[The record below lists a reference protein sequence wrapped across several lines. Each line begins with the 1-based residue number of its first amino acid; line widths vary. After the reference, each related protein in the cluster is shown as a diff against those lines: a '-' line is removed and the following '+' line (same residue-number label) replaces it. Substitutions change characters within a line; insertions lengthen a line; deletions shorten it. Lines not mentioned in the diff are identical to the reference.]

1 VWKGLSEIGK
11 RDFRDFLYATIIL
24 FALFS
29 SSAIAV
35 HAQLSPTF
43 ALATSPSS
51 LNLVA
56 GSQGTVV
63 VAVSSVS
70 GFSAPVQLSFSD
82 VPIGVTVNL
91 NSNPVTPSAGGTVTT
106 TASFTVDSSVSGNTY
121 YLTLVGT
128 SGSIIQAYALNLQ
141 VTSSTAQ
148 QDFAISVSPPVVN
161 ILPGASGSTT
171 VTVFSLNGFSSAV
184 ALTSGGVPSGVS
196 LSFSQNQLIPPSGSS
211 TPYGQAAS
219 STISISVQ
227 SWVAAGFY
235 PIALTGTSGLLG
247 TSQRVIVH
255 STQLTL
261 QVSAPKDFTVA
272 VAPSIISIQ
281 PGTSTTTTVT
291 VTSFGGFAYPVGL
304 RANGAPTGVS
314 LSFSPNPLNQT
325 SGGAATSTLTI
336 SVSSS
341 ASSGTYPMQIIG
353 NSPAIGLSHSTIFTV
368 TVSQSA
374 NPDFSITTSSPLI
387 GINQGAS
394 SGVNVYVSSINHFT
408 STVTLSAFWVGLSP
422 QGVSFTIPSSATPP
436 DDGSTPAGV
445 TLSAST
451 TTQGGSYTLS
461 VIGASGS
468 LSHTVNILVQVIIS
482 EGDFSVSISPS
493 TITMIQGSQTTSSV
507 TLQASGTFS
516 SAVTLTTAAVNGLF
530 VSFNPSTIVMPLA
543 GSAVAQLT
551 VSVAGS
557 TTTGV
562 YPIPILAASGPL
574 SHSTLLTITVIVA
587 AMPNMQDFAIAAS
600 PTTVMI
606 NQGSSGMSTISVYS
620 QNAFSST
627 VSLSESWLSVAPN
640 GVSVNLGGPVTPLPN
655 AVASTTLTIS
665 ASITSPTGS
674 YLLQVNGFSGLPGSL
689 LAHTAN
695 VTVQVTSPT
704 AITITS
710 SSTAPSQSQQ
720 PMCLIATATY
730 GSQAAPEVQLLR
742 SFRDNS
748 IMKTRAGYEFM
759 VVFNA
764 WYYSF
769 SPYVARSITSS
780 QVERGIMKVVLYPL
794 VGILAF
800 SSGTFTL
807 TKGDPEVA
815 VVLSGSE
822 ASFLIG
828 AFYLGLPIGFL
839 RARVKRSADKRS
851 QKVLMKFLVGS
862 LVLGIGVLWLGEV
875 LTAPVLF
882 MISAS
887 TIILSTLVL
896 SGTMVSSL
904 IASKLR
910 TA

>member
-1 VWKGLSEIGK
+1 
-11 RDFRDFLYATIIL
+11 
-24 FALFS
+24 
-29 SSAIAV
+29 V

-63 VAVSSVS
+63 VTVASVS
-70 GFSAPVQLSFSD
+70 GFSAPVQLAFSD
-82 VPIGVTVNL
+82 IPLGVTVNL

-128 SGSIIQAYALNLQ
+128 SGSITQAYALNLQ
-141 VTSSTAQ
+141 VTPKITP

-161 ILPGASGSTT
+161 VLPGGIGSAT
-171 VTVFSLNGFSSAV
+171 VTAFSLNGFSSAV
-184 ALTSGGVPSGVS
+184 ALSSSGGPAGVS

-211 TPYGQAAS
+211 NPYGQAAS
-219 STISISVQ
+219 SVLSISVA

-247 TSQRVIVH
+247 ASQSVIVH

-272 VAPSIISIQ
+272 AAPSIISIQ

-291 VTSFGGFAYPVGL
+291 VTSFGGFAYPVSL
-304 RANGAPTGVS
+304 TANGAPTGVS

-341 ASSGTYPMQIIG
+341 AGSGTYPMQIIG
-353 NSPAIGLSHSTIFTV
+353 NSPAIGLSHTTVFTV

-374 NPDFSITTSSPLI
+374 NPDFFITSSSPLI

-408 STVTLSAFWVGLSP
+408 STVTLSAAWVGLSP

-445 TLSAST
+445 TLSASST
-451 TTQGGSYTLS
+451 AQGGSYTLS

-482 EGDFSVSISPS
+482 GGDFSVSISPS
-493 TITMIQGSQTTSSV
+493 TITMIQGSQMTSSV
-507 TLQASGTFS
+507 ALQASGTFS

-530 VSFNPSTIVMPLA
+530 VSFNPSTVVMPLA
-543 GSAVAQLT
+543 GSAVSQLT

-557 TTTGV
+557 TPTGV

-587 AMPNMQDFAIAAS
+587 AMPGMEDFAIAAS
-600 PTTVMI
+600 PATVMI
-606 NQGSSGMSTISVYS
+606 NQGSSAMSTISVYS

-627 VSLSESWLSVAPN
+627 VSLSASWLSVAPT
-640 GVSVNLGGPVTPLPN
+640 GVSVNLGGPVTPLSN

-665 ASITSPTGS
+665 ASTTTPTGS

-689 LAHTAN
+689 LVHTAN
-695 VTVQVTSPT
+695 VTVQVTSPGAT
-704 AITITS
+704 TITS
-710 SSTAPSQSQQ
+710 TITPSSTAPSQSQQ

-769 SPYVARSITSS
+769 SPFVARSITSS
-780 QVERGIMKVVLYPL
+780 HVEQVIMKAVLYPL
-794 VGILAF
+794 VGILAL

-807 TKGDPEVA
+807 TKGNPEVA
-815 VVLSGSE
+815 VVLSGLE

-828 AFYLGLPIGFL
+828 TVYLGLPIGFL
-839 RARVKRSADKRS
+839 RARAKRFTAERS
-851 QKVLMKFLVGS
+851 QKFLMKFLVGS
-862 LVLGIGVLWLGEV
+862 LMSGIAVLWLGEV
-875 LTAPVLF
+875 LTAPVLL

-887 TIILSTLVL
+887 TIVLSTLAL
-896 SGTMVSSL
+896 SGTMASSL
-904 IASKLR
+904 IASKVR
-910 TA
+910 AA

>member
-1 VWKGLSEIGK
+1 MWKGLSEIGK
-11 RDFRDFLYATIIL
+11 RDFRDFLYAVIIL
-24 FALFS
+24 IALFS
-29 SSAIAV
+29 SSAIV
-35 HAQLSPTF
+35 VNAQLSPTF

-63 VAVSSVS
+63 VTVASVS
-70 GFSAPVQLSFSD
+70 GFSAPVQLVFSD
-82 VPIGVTVNL
+82 VPVGVTVNL
-91 NSNPVTPSAGGTVTT
+91 NSNPVTPSAGSTATT

-128 SGSIIQAYALNLQ
+128 SGSINLAYAFNLQ
-141 VTSSTAQ
+141 VTPQIAP
-148 QDFAISVSPPVVN
+148 QDFAISISPPVVN
-161 ILPGASGSTT
+161 ILPGGTGAATLT
-171 VTVFSLNGFSSAV
+171 IFSLNGFSSAI
-184 ALTSGGVPSGVS
+184 ALSSSGPSGVS
-196 LSFSQNQLIPPSGSS
+196 LSFSQNQLIPPPGSSKPYTQAGSS
-211 TPYGQAAS
+211 TL
-219 STISISVQ
+219 SISVA
-227 SWVAAGFY
+227 SWVAAGLY

-247 TSQRVIVH
+247 ASQSAIVH

-261 QVSAPKDFTVA
+261 RVLAAKDFTVA

-281 PGTSTTTTVT
+281 PGTSTTSTVT
-291 VTSFGGFAYPVGL
+291 VTSFGGFAYPVEL
-304 RANGAPTGVS
+304 TANGAPTGLS
-314 LSFSPNPLNQT
+314 LSFSPNPMNQT

-341 ASSGTYPMQIIG
+341 ASPGTYPMQIIG
-353 NSPAIGLSHSTIFTV
+353 NSPAIGLSHSTVFAV

-374 NPDFSITTSSPLI
+374 NPDFSITSAPII
-387 GINQGAS
+387 GINQGTS

-408 STVTLSAFWVGLSP
+408 STVTLSASWVGLSP

-436 DDGSTPAGV
+436 DDGSTPVGV

-451 TTQGGSYTLS
+451 TAQGGSYTLS

-482 EGDFSVSISPS
+482 GGDFSVSISPS

-543 GSAVAQLT
+543 GSASSQLT

-557 TTTGV
+557 TPTGI

-587 AMPNMQDFAIAAS
+587 AMPNTEDFAIAAS
-600 PTTVMI
+600 PATVMI
-606 NQGSSGMSTISVYS
+606 NQGSSGTSTISVYS

-627 VSLSESWLSVAPN
+627 VSLSASWLSVAPN
-640 GVSVNLGGPVTPLPN
+640 GVSVNLGGPVTPLSN

-665 ASITSPTGS
+665 ASTTTPTGS

-695 VTVQVTSPT
+695 VTVQVMSPT
-704 AITITS
+704 ATTITSTITS

-720 PMCLIATATY
+720 PLCLIATATY

-742 SFRDNS
+742 NFRDNS

-769 SPYVARSITSS
+769 SPFVARSITSS
-780 QVERGIMKVVLYPL
+780 HVEQGIMKVVLYPL
-794 VGILAF
+794 VGILAL
-800 SSGTFTL
+800 SSDTFAL

-815 VVLSGSE
+815 VVLSGLE

-839 RARVKRSADKRS
+839 RAKVKGSTDERS
-851 QKVLMKFLVGS
+851 QKLLMKFLVGS
-862 LVLGIGVLWLGEV
+862 LASGIALLWLGEV
-875 LTAPVLF
+875 LMAPQLL

-887 TIILSTLVL
+887 TVILSTLAL
-896 SGTMVSSL
+896 SGTMISSL
-904 IASKLR
+904 IASKF
-910 TA
+910 

>member
-1 VWKGLSEIGK
+1 V
-11 RDFRDFLYATIIL
+11 

-29 SSAIAV
+29 SSAIVV

-56 GSQGTVV
+56 GSQGSVV
-63 VAVSSVS
+63 VTVASVS
-70 GFSAPVQLSFSD
+70 GFSAPVQLVFSD
-82 VPIGVTVNL
+82 VPVGVTVNL

-128 SGSIIQAYALNLQ
+128 SGSINQAYAFNLQ
-141 VTSSTAQ
+141 VTPTIAP
-148 QDFAISVSPPVVN
+148 QDFAISISPPVVN
-161 ILPGASGSTT
+161 VLPGGSGSATLT
-171 VTVFSLNGFSSAV
+171 IFSLNGFSSAI
-184 ALTSGGVPSGVS
+184 ALSSSGPSGVS
-196 LSFSQNQLIPPSGSS
+196 LSFSQNQLIPPPGTSRPYTEAGSS
-211 TPYGQAAS
+211 TL
-219 STISISVQ
+219 SISVS
-227 SWVAAGFY
+227 SWVAAGLY

-247 TSQRVIVH
+247 ASQSAIVH

-261 QVSAPKDFTVA
+261 QVLAPKDFTVA

-281 PGTSTTTTVT
+281 PGTSTTSTVT
-291 VTSFGGFAYPVGL
+291 VTSFGGFAYPVALTASGT
-304 RANGAPTGVS
+304 PTGVS
-314 LSFSPNPLNQT
+314 LSFSPNPMTQT

-341 ASSGTYPMQIIG
+341 TSSGTYPMQIIG
-353 NSPAIGLSHSTIFTV
+353 NSPAIGLSHSTVFAV
-368 TVSQSA
+368 TVSQAA
-374 NPDFSITTSSPLI
+374 NPDFSITLSSPLI

-394 SGVNVYVSSINHFT
+394 SLVNVYVSSINHFT
-408 STVTLSAFWVGLSP
+408 STVTLSASWVGVSP

-451 TTQGGSYTLS
+451 TAQGGSYTLS

-468 LSHTVNILVQVIIS
+468 LSHTANILVQVIIS
-482 EGDFSVSISPS
+482 GGDFSISISPS

-543 GSAVAQLT
+543 GSAASQLT

-557 TTTGV
+557 TPTGI

-587 AMPNMQDFAIAAS
+587 AMPNMEDFAIAAS
-600 PTTVMI
+600 PATVMI

-627 VSLSESWLSVAPN
+627 VSLSASWLSVAPN
-640 GVSVNLGGPVTPLPN
+640 GASVNLGGPVTPLSN
-655 AVASTTLTIS
+655 AVASTTLTIGTS
-665 ASITSPTGS
+665 TITPTGS

-689 LAHTAN
+689 LVHTAN

-704 AITITS
+704 ATTITSTITS

-742 SFRDNS
+742 NFRDNS

-769 SPYVARSITSS
+769 SPFVARSITSNHIE
-780 QVERGIMKVVLYPL
+780 QAIMKVALYPL
-794 VGILAF
+794 VGILAL
-800 SSGTFTL
+800 SSDTFAL

-815 VVLSGSE
+815 VVLSGLE

-828 AFYLGLPIGFL
+828 AFYLGLPIGLL
-839 RARVKRSADKRS
+839 RARVKRLTDERS
-851 QKVLMKFLVGS
+851 QKFLMKFLVRS
-862 LVLGIGVLWLGEV
+862 LVSGIAVLWLGEV
-875 LTAPVLF
+875 LTAPVLV

-887 TIILSTLVL
+887 TVILSTLIL
-896 SGTMVSSL
+896 SGTMTSSL
-904 IASKLR
+904 IASKF
-910 TA
+910 

>member
-1 VWKGLSEIGK
+1 SGVG
-11 RDFRDFLYATIIL
+11 
-24 FALFS
+24 
-29 SSAIAV
+29 SA
-35 HAQLSPTF
+35 
-43 ALATSPSS
+43 
-51 LNLVA
+51 
-56 GSQGTVV
+56 
-63 VAVSSVS
+63 
-70 GFSAPVQLSFSD
+70 
-82 VPIGVTVNL
+82 
-91 NSNPVTPSAGGTVTT
+91 TVT
-106 TASFTVDSSVSGNTY
+106 A
-121 YLTLVGT
+121 
-128 SGSIIQAYALNLQ
+128 
-141 VTSSTAQ
+141 
-148 QDFAISVSPPVVN
+148 
-161 ILPGASGSTT
+161 
-171 VTVFSLNGFSSAV
+171 FSLNGFSSAV
-184 ALTSGGVPSGVS
+184 ALSASGGPSGVS

-211 TPYGQAAS
+211 NPYGQAAS
-219 STISISVQ
+219 SVLSISVA
-227 SWVAAGFY
+227 SWVPAGFY
-235 PIALTGTSGLLG
+235 PIALIGTSGA
-247 TSQRVIVH
+247 SPQIVIVH

-261 QVSAPKDFTVA
+261 QVLAPKDFTLA
-272 VAPSIISIQ
+272 VAPSILSIQ

-291 VTSFGGFAYPVGL
+291 VTSFGGFAYPVSL
-304 RANGAPTGVS
+304 TANGAPTGVS
-314 LSFSPNPLNQT
+314 LSFSPNPMNQT
-325 SGGAATSTLTI
+325 SGGAATSTLTV

-353 NSPAIGLSHSTIFTV
+353 NSPAIGLSHSTVFTV

-374 NPDFSITTSSPLI
+374 NPDFSITSSSPSI
-387 GINQGAS
+387 GINQGTS
-394 SGVNVYVSSINHFT
+394 SSVNVFVSSINHFT
-408 STVTLSAFWVGLSP
+408 STVTLSAAWVGLSP

-445 TLSAST
+445 TLSASST
-451 TTQGGSYTLS
+451 AQGGSYTLS

-482 EGDFSVSISPS
+482 GGDFSVSISPS

-530 VSFNPSTIVMPLA
+530 VSFNPSTVVMPLA
-543 GSAVAQLT
+543 GSAVSQLT

-557 TTTGV
+557 TPTGV
-562 YPIPILAASGPL
+562 YPIPILAASGPM

-587 AMPNMQDFAIAAS
+587 AMPGMEDFAIAAS

-627 VSLSESWLSVAPN
+627 VSLSASWLSVAPT
-640 GVSVNLGGPVTPLPN
+640 GVSVNLGGPVTPLSN

-665 ASITSPTGS
+665 ASTTAPTGS

-689 LAHTAN
+689 LVHTAN
-695 VTVQVTSPT
+695 VTVQVISPT
-704 AITITS
+704 ATTITS
-710 SSTAPSQSQQ
+710 TITPGSTTASQSQQ

-742 SFRDNS
+742 NFRDNS
-748 IMKTRAGYEFM
+748 IMKTRAGYGFM

-769 SPYVARSITSS
+769 SPFVARSITSS
-780 QVERGIMKVVLYPL
+780 HVEQAVMRVVLYPL
-794 VGILAF
+794 VGILAL

-815 VVLSGSE
+815 VVLSGLE

-828 AFYLGLPIGFL
+828 SFYLGLPVGFL
-839 RARVKRSADKRS
+839 RARVKRFTAERT
-851 QKVLMKFLVGS
+851 QKFLMKSLVGS
-862 LVLGIGVLWLGEV
+862 LMSGIAMLWLGEV
-875 LTAPVLF
+875 LKAPVLL

-887 TIILSTLVL
+887 TVVLSTLVL
-896 SGTMVSSL
+896 AGTITSSL
-904 IASKLR
+904 IAGKIR